1 MSNEAPGYQ
10 PPVTPPPPP
19 YTPVQKPARR
29 VGVFTMG
36 FSLIGAGV
44 LAIYALVN
52 PAVDVFHL
60 IRYTPAILILLG
72 LEILAYAIFQRHSR
86 LQYDF
91 LSMFTCFVLIFGSL
105 LLAAVPA
112 AIENWGPGRGYTE
125 TRIENEIYD
134 LCYENLNASDEV
146 SSLDVYVRLAN
157 PELEKDMSY
166 TSLIDADL
174 VNVNVTLTKEYPSA
188 EAFAAD
194 CRALMNQ
201 LAKTGVQFD
210 GLAFDA
216 DGKTRYELHLEGRYQ
231 LNMNAKELEALVD
244 SYSDEEE
251 SDEDTAAS
259 ETTSS
264 TAETS
269 SEAASSTA
277 SEAASSG
284 STPSSPAS
292 SAGQAA

>member
-10 PPVTPPPPP
+10 PPVTPPPP
-19 YTPVQKPARR
+19 YTPAQKPARR

-44 LAIYALVN
+44 LAIYALIN
-52 PAVDVFHL
+52 PAVDVLHL

-105 LLAAVPA
+105 LIAAVPA

-134 LCYENLNASDEV
+134 LCYESLNGSDEV
-146 SSLDVYVRLAN
+146 TSLDVHVRLTN

-166 TSLIDADL
+166 TSLVDADL
-174 VNVNVTLTKEYPSA
+174 VNVNVMLSKEYPSA
-188 EAFAAD
+188 EAFAAS
-194 CRALMNQ
+194 CRTLMNQ

-210 GLAFDA
+210 GLAFEA

-251 SDEDTAAS
+251 GDEDTASS
-259 ETTSS
+259 EVTSS
-264 TAETS
+264 AAETS
-269 SEAASSTA
+269 SAAVS
-277 SEAASSG
+277 
-284 STPSSPAS
+284 STPSEAVSSDSTPSTPAS